1 MSFDLITSF
10 EDLESY
16 LVDQTV
22 KSLPAMRETRVQS
35 LGWEDPL
42 EKEWQPTPVFLPGEF
57 HGQRSLGTV
66 CGVTQSWTRLSDLTL
81 SLHFEDLSSRKDSEN
96 EREEKT
102 SQICNDREW

>member
-10 EDLESY
+10 ENLESY

-35 LGWEDPL
+35 LDWEDPL

-57 HGQRSLGTV
+57 HGQRSLGYSPWGHTELD
-66 CGVTQSWTRLSDLTL
+66 TI
-81 SLHFEDLSSRKDSEN
+81 E
-96 EREEKT
+96 
-102 SQICNDREW
+102 

>member
-42 EKEWQPTPVFLPGEF
+42 EKEWQPTPIFLLENAMVKGACWA
-57 HGQRSLGTV
+57 TV
-66 CGVTQSWTRLSDLTL
+66 QGVAKCR
-81 SLHFEDLSSRKDSEN
+81 
-96 EREEKT
+96 
-102 SQICNDREW
+102 I